1 MKLRLGLTLLL
12 GLAVACPTV
21 AQEHSD
27 GEQLGQACT
36 SCHGLDGV
44 SAGAIP
50 TIAGQPADEIV
61 AKLAAFRDQS
71 ADATIMNRIARGYT
85 DDEIAALAD
94 YFSQLS
100 AP

>member
-1 MKLRLGLTLLL
+1 MKFRVGLALVL
-12 GLAVACPTV
+12 GLAAAGSAL
-21 AQEHSD
+21 AQDHPD
-27 GEQLGQACT
+27 GEALSQACT
-36 SCHGLDGV
+36 SCHGLNGV

-50 TIAGQPADEIV
+50 TIAALPADDIV
-61 AKLAAFRDQS
+61 AKLVAFREQT